1 MQTHDHVTTESEEMY
16 LITIARAVEDGHE
29 PPIPVSEIAR
39 VLGVSGVS
47 ANQMVKKLE
56 SLDLVDYVPY
66 KGVALT
72 EEGTALARN
81 VLRNRRLWGLFLSD
95 HLGLSP
101 ETADE
106 VACEMEHITPE
117 YVADRLSEFLG
128 EPRFGPTGKPI
139 PSRAD
144 DATGPGIDLADVP
157 PGSPLTVHSIA
168 SPFDVFLESQGA
180 RRGSSITVLASGADG
195 SVLIQT
201 SNGAVQLGPDAAA
214 AVKVVERT

>member
-16 LITIARAVEDGHE
+16 LITIARAVEDGRE
-29 PPIPVSEIAR
+29 PPIAVSEIAR

-47 ANQMVKKLE
+47 ANQMIKKLE
-56 SLDLVDYVPY
+56 SLNLVDYVPY
-66 KGVALT
+66 KGVELT
-72 EEGTALARN
+72 EEGAALARN

-144 DATGPGIDLADVP
+144 DAPGPGLRLADAAAGASV
-157 PGSPLTVHSIA
+157 TVHSIT

-180 RRGSSITVLASGADG
+180 GRGSSITVLASSADG

-201 SNGAVQLGPDAAA
+201 SHGAVQLGPDAAA
-214 AVKVVERT
+214 AVKVVDTT

>member
-16 LITIARAVEDGHE
+16 LITIARAVEDGLE
-29 PPIPVSEIAR
+29 PPVPVSEVAR

-56 SLDLVDYVPY
+56 SLELVVYVPY

-72 EEGTALARN
+72 EEGATLARA

-117 YVADRLSEFLG
+117 YVADRLSDFLG
-128 EPRFGPTGKPI
+128 DPRFGPTGKPI
-139 PSRAD
+139 PNRAD
-144 DATGPGIDLADVP
+144 DVTVP
-157 PGSPLTVHSIA
+157 TVRLPDAPAGVSLVVHA
-168 SPFDVFLESQGA
+168 VAPPYDVFLESQGA
-180 RRGSSITVLASGADG
+180 SRGATVTVLASADD
-195 SVLIQT
+195 
-201 SNGAVQLGPDAAA
+201 GAVLLKSATGTVQLSADVAS
-214 AVKVVERT
+214 AVLVLDNA

>member
-16 LITIARAVEDGHE
+16 LITIARAVEDGLE
-29 PPIPVSEIAR
+29 PPVPVSEVAR

-56 SLDLVDYVPY
+56 SLELVVYVPY

-72 EEGTALARN
+72 EEGATLARA

-117 YVADRLSEFLG
+117 YVADRLSDFLG
-128 EPRFGPTGKPI
+128 DPRFGPTGTPI
-139 PSRAD
+139 PNRAD
-144 DATGPGIDLADVP
+144 DVTVP
-157 PGSPLTVHSIA
+157 TVRLPDAPAGVSLVVHA
-168 SPFDVFLESQGA
+168 VAPPYDVFLESQGA
-180 RRGSSITVLASGADG
+180 SRGATVTVLASADD
-195 SVLIQT
+195 
-201 SNGAVQLGPDAAA
+201 GAVLLKSATGTVQLSADVAS
-214 AVKVVERT
+214 AVLVLDNA